1 MLFRNR
7 VIILAMKNNKIIINF
22 SWFINKTR
30 PYLRNSSDSIY
41 NIMEDFFS
49 SFYSAYKLDES
60 VAYKIINNKINL
72 PAEFLK
78 LVFYKK
84 EEEFTSSVRYFF
96 DNYLDENGKQNY
108 FESIKK
114 DVSESNLKN
123 KDLLFGKK
131 DFYDYM
137 SLFLKEIFKIDNRV
151 KQEKIIKAQGD
162 NYIKAIS
169 GDLISLAFNKKGNK
183 HKKIYVISVD
193 SQIGT
198 IQSEN
203 YRNKAISPDSI
214 HGEWLSKLNSYGKSS
229 QNINDEIFFDSEFG
243 IGVFDM
249 GITEFYLLPIAD
261 IKDNGKTFSNKD
273 RIESA
278 ITKLVEK
285 YDAQGQGVEI
295 YVPLIGTG
303 RSGFNL
309 SLKESFDLLVDS
321 FSKEMHG
328 KINIVVYEKDVDFWR
343 LIQ

>member
-1 MLFRNR
+1 
-7 VIILAMKNNKIIINF
+7 MKNKKIIINF

-49 SFYSAYKLDES
+49 SFYSAYVLDES

-78 LVFYKK
+78 LVFYKTK
-84 EEEFTSSVRYFF
+84 KEFTSSVRYFF
-96 DNYLDENGKQNY
+96 DNYLDENKKQNY

-137 SLFLKEIFKIDNRV
+137 SIFLKEIFRIDNRV

-183 HKKIYVISVD
+183 HKKIYVISVN

-214 HGEWLSKLNSYGKSS
+214 HGKWLSKLNSYGKSS
-229 QNINDEIFFDSEFG
+229 QNINDEIFFDKEFG
-243 IGVFDM
+243 IYVFDM
-249 GITEFYLLPIAD
+249 GITEFYLLPIAN
-261 IKDNGKTFSNKD
+261 IKDNGKSISNKD

-303 RSGFNL
+303 RSGSNL

-328 KINIVVYEKDVDFWR
+328 KINIVVYEKNVDFLG

>member
-1 MLFRNR
+1 
-7 VIILAMKNNKIIINF
+7 
-22 SWFINKTR
+22 
-30 PYLRNSSDSIY
+30 
-41 NIMEDFFS
+41 MEDFFS
-49 SFYSAYKLDES
+49 SFYSAYRLDES

-84 EEEFTSSVRYFF
+84 KEEFTSSVRYFF
-96 DNYLDENGKQNY
+96 DNYLDENKKQNY

-114 DVSESNLKN
+114 DVIEADFKN
-123 KDLLFGKK
+123 KDLLFGEKN
-131 DFYDYM
+131 FYDYM
-137 SLFLKEIFKIDNRV
+137 SLFLKEIFRIDNRV

-183 HKKIYVISVD
+183 YKKIYVISVD

-214 HGEWLSKLNSYGKSS
+214 HGKWLSKLNSYGKSF
-229 QNINDEIFFDSEFG
+229 QKNNDEFFSDSEFG
-243 IGVFDM
+243 IDVFVM
-249 GITEFYLLPIAD
+249 GKTEFYLLPISD
-261 IKDNGKTFSNKD
+261 IEDNGKSISNKD

-278 ITKLVEK
+278 ITKLAEK

-303 RSGFNL
+303 RSRSKL

-328 KINIVVYEKDVDFWR
+328 KINIVVYEKNVDFLG

>member
-1 MLFRNR
+1 
-7 VIILAMKNNKIIINF
+7 
-22 SWFINKTR
+22 
-30 PYLRNSSDSIY
+30 
-41 NIMEDFFS
+41 
-49 SFYSAYKLDES
+49 
-60 VAYKIINNKINL
+60 
-72 PAEFLK
+72 
-78 LVFYKK
+78 
-84 EEEFTSSVRYFF
+84 
-96 DNYLDENGKQNY
+96 
-108 FESIKK
+108 
-114 DVSESNLKN
+114 
-123 KDLLFGKK
+123 
-131 DFYDYM
+131 M

-214 HGEWLSKLNSYGKSS
+214 QGKLLSKLNSDGKSS
-229 QNINDEIFFDSEFG
+229 REIKDEILFDREFG
-243 IGVFDM
+243 IYVFDM

-261 IKDNGKTFSNKD
+261 IEDNGKLFPIKD

-278 ITKLVEK
+278 ITKLAEK
-285 YDAQGQGVEI
+285 YDAQGQGVEL

-321 FSKEMHG
+321 FSKEMH
-328 KINIVVYEKDVDFWR
+328 
-343 LIQ
+343 

>member
-1 MLFRNR
+1 
-7 VIILAMKNNKIIINF
+7 MKNNKIIINF

-49 SFYSAYKLDES
+49 SFYRGYVLDES

-84 EEEFTSSVRYFF
+84 KEEFTSSVRYFF
-96 DNYLDENGKQNY
+96 DNYLDENEKQNY

-114 DVSESNLKN
+114 DVSESDLKN
-123 KDLLFGKK
+123 KDLLFREK

-137 SLFLKEIFKIDNRV
+137 SLLLKEIFKIDNRV

-183 HKKIYVISVD
+183 HKKIYVISVN

-214 HGEWLSKLNSYGKSS
+214 HGKWLSKLNSYGKSS
-229 QNINDEIFFDSEFG
+229 QNINDEIFSDSEFG

-261 IKDNGKTFSNKD
+261 IKDNGKTLSNKD

-328 KINIVVYEKDVDFWR
+328 KINIVVYEKNVDFLG

>member
-1 MLFRNR
+1 MLFKNR
-7 VIILAMKNNKIIINF
+7 VIILVMKNKKIIINF

-49 SFYSAYKLDES
+49 SFYSAYRLDES

-78 LVFYKK
+78 LVFYKTK
-84 EEEFTSSVRYFF
+84 KEFTSSVRYFF
-96 DNYLDENGKQNY
+96 DNYLDENKKQNY

-114 DVSESNLKN
+114 DVSESDLKS
-123 KDLLFGKK
+123 KDLLFGEK

-137 SLFLKEIFKIDNRV
+137 SILLKEIFRIDNRV

-183 HKKIYVISVD
+183 HKKIYVIPAD

-214 HGEWLSKLNSYGKSS
+214 HGKWLSKLNSYGKSS
-229 QNINDEIFFDSEFG
+229 QNINDEIFSDSEFG

-261 IKDNGKTFSNKD
+261 IEDNGKSFSNKD
-273 RIESA
+273 RIKSA
-278 ITKLVEK
+278 ITKLAKK

-303 RSGFNL
+303 RSRSNL

>member
-1 MLFRNR
+1 MLFKNR

-49 SFYSAYKLDES
+49 SFYRGYVLDES

-84 EEEFTSSVRYFF
+84 KEEFTSSVRYFF
-96 DNYLDENGKQNY
+96 DNYLDENEKQNY

-183 HKKIYVISVD
+183 HKKIYVISVN

-214 HGEWLSKLNSYGKSS
+214 HGKWLSKLNSYGKSS
-229 QNINDEIFFDSEFG
+229 QNINDEIFSDSEFG

-261 IKDNGKTFSNKD
+261 IKDNGKTLSNKD

-303 RSGFNL
+303 RSGSNL

-328 KINIVVYEKDVDFWR
+328 KINIVVYEKNVDFLG

>member
-1 MLFRNR
+1 
-7 VIILAMKNNKIIINF
+7 MKNNKIIINF

-49 SFYSAYKLDES
+49 SFYRGYVLDES

-84 EEEFTSSVRYFF
+84 KEEFTSSVRYFF
-96 DNYLDENGKQNY
+96 DNYLDENEKQNY

-114 DVSESNLKN
+114 DVSESDLKN
-123 KDLLFGKK
+123 KDLLFREK

-137 SLFLKEIFKIDNRV
+137 SLLLKEIFKIDNRV

-183 HKKIYVISVD
+183 HKKIYVISVN

-214 HGEWLSKLNSYGKSS
+214 HGKWLSKLNSYGKSS
-229 QNINDEIFFDSEFG
+229 QNINDEIFSDSEFG

-261 IKDNGKTFSNKD
+261 IKDNGKTLSNKD

-303 RSGFNL
+303 RSGSNL

-328 KINIVVYEKDVDFWR
+328 KINIVVYEKNVDFLG

>member
-1 MLFRNR
+1 MLFKNR
-7 VIILAMKNNKIIINF
+7 VIILAMKNNTIIINF

-30 PYLRNSSDSIY
+30 PYLRKSSDSIF

-49 SFYSAYKLDES
+49 SFYSEYMLDES

-78 LVFYKK
+78 LVFYKNK
-84 EEEFTSSVRYFF
+84 EEFTSSVRYFF
-96 DNYLDENGKQNY
+96 DNYLDENEKQNY

-114 DVSESNLKN
+114 DVSESNIKN
-123 KDLLFGKK
+123 KDLLFEKK

-137 SLFLKEIFKIDNRV
+137 SIFLKEIFKIDNRV

-183 HKKIYVISVD
+183 YKKIYVIPVD

-214 HGEWLSKLNSYGKSS
+214 HGKWLSKLNSYGKSS
-229 QNINDEIFFDSEFG
+229 QNINDEIFYDSEFG
-243 IGVFDM
+243 IDAFVM
-249 GITEFYLLPIAD
+249 GKTEFYLLPIAD
-261 IKDNGKTFSNKD
+261 IEDNGKSFSNKD

-285 YDAQGQGVEI
+285 YDVQGQGVEI

-303 RSGFNL
+303 RSRSNL

>member
-1 MLFRNR
+1 
-7 VIILAMKNNKIIINF
+7 MKNKQIIINF

-49 SFYSAYKLDES
+49 SFYSAYRLDES
-60 VAYKIINNKINL
+60 VAYKIKNNKINL

-84 EEEFTSSVRYFF
+84 KEEFTSSVRYFF
-96 DNYLDENGKQNY
+96 DNYLDENEKQNY

-114 DVSESNLKN
+114 DVIESDLKN
-123 KDLLFGKK
+123 KDLLFGEKN
-131 DFYDYM
+131 FYDYM
-137 SLFLKEIFKIDNRV
+137 SLFLKEIFRIDNRV

-183 HKKIYVISVD
+183 YKKIYVISVD

-214 HGEWLSKLNSYGKSS
+214 HGKWLSKLNSYGKSF
-229 QNINDEIFFDSEFG
+229 QKNNDEIFSDSEFG

-261 IKDNGKTFSNKD
+261 IKDNGK
-273 RIESA
+273 
-278 ITKLVEK
+278 
-285 YDAQGQGVEI
+285 
-295 YVPLIGTG
+295 
-303 RSGFNL
+303 
-309 SLKESFDLLVDS
+309 
-321 FSKEMHG
+321 
-328 KINIVVYEKDVDFWR
+328 
-343 LIQ
+343 

>member
-1 MLFRNR
+1 M
-7 VIILAMKNNKIIINF
+7 
-22 SWFINKTR
+22 
-30 PYLRNSSDSIY
+30 
-41 NIMEDFFS
+41 
-49 SFYSAYKLDES
+49 
-60 VAYKIINNKINL
+60 
-72 PAEFLK
+72 
-78 LVFYKK
+78 
-84 EEEFTSSVRYFF
+84 
-96 DNYLDENGKQNY
+96 
-108 FESIKK
+108 
-114 DVSESNLKN
+114 
-123 KDLLFGKK
+123 GKK

-137 SLFLKEIFKIDNRV
+137 SLLLKEIFKIDNRV

-183 HKKIYVISVD
+183 YKKIYVISVD

-214 HGEWLSKLNSYGKSS
+214 HGKWLSKLNSYGKSS
-229 QNINDEIFFDSEFG
+229 QNINDEIFFDKEFG
-243 IGVFDM
+243 IYVFDM

-261 IKDNGKTFSNKD
+261 IEDNGKSFPNKD

-278 ITKLVEK
+278 ITKLAEK

-303 RSGFNL
+303 RSRSNL

>member
-7 VIILAMKNNKIIINF
+7 VIILAMKNNIIIINF

-30 PYLRNSSDSIY
+30 PYLRKSSDSIY

-137 SLFLKEIFKIDNRV
+137 SIFLKEIFRIDNRV

-214 HGEWLSKLNSYGKSS
+214 HGKWLSKLNSYGKSS
-229 QNINDEIFFDSEFG
+229 QNINDEIFSDSEFG
-243 IGVFDM
+243 IYVFNM

-261 IKDNGKTFSNKD
+261 IEDN
-273 RIESA
+273 
-278 ITKLVEK
+278 
-285 YDAQGQGVEI
+285 
-295 YVPLIGTG
+295 
-303 RSGFNL
+303 
-309 SLKESFDLLVDS
+309 
-321 FSKEMHG
+321 
-328 KINIVVYEKDVDFWR
+328 
-343 LIQ
+343 